1 MERNLTILELE
12 SLLNSTQFMIDNV
25 MREAKM
31 NNSED
36 FFVNKKLNKLTKY
49 RGRIMYLIERQLD
62 ELFEED

>member
-1 MERNLTILELE
+1 
-12 SLLNSTQFMIDNV
+12 MIDNV